1 MLQTSRGWSQLSYAR
16 PYLRIRLN
24 NCKYQFTQIV
34 LPQVDVVFQNM
45 TWCALSLSKI
55 FILASSGFAVLK
67 LMSICISRLA
77 LFFEVLKG
85 GSINLNK
92 STYCTLRNFLC
103 LQMYIMPSLTKV
115 NCFCRVF
122 NIYAQLHPIEI
133 NAVLR

>member
-1 MLQTSRGWSQLSYAR
+1 M
-16 PYLRIRLN
+16 
-24 NCKYQFTQIV
+24 YQQIST
-34 LPQVDVVFQNM
+34 F
-45 TWCALSLSKI
+45 
-55 FILASSGFAVLK
+55 
-67 LMSICISRLA
+67 
-77 LFFEVLKG
+77 FFEVLKG
-85 GSINLNK
+85 GSIHLNK